1 MPIMDNFESQ
11 YINDATET
19 DHGLMSRYDKV
30 KLDGISLDDI
40 EYINDGLEEIK
51 EYMIPQF
58 IYGIKI
64 DPTNPDPNSAVEY
77 TDDAA
82 GFIPLK
88 VDQSTGVCN
97 YGSWKNIIDNIFG
110 IAPCL
115 VRRDGTIVSYLN
127 PDDYSKTVNGN
138 TIDIESGT
146 LGQVMIRFKHLYYRF
161 SVDDNKIWFQ
171 ISNKQNDSTWIN
183 TAFATEDGI
192 GSVRKE
198 MFIAAYESVQENN
211 VLQSISNKLPSFN
224 LSIEQIES
232 LSEFGVFHM
241 INIAK
246 KEFIIFL
253 GYLVTKSIDLEGN
266 IGNGNINGT
275 VINTGTMN
283 SKGLFYGKSTTNEG
297 VKMFGIENLWGN
309 QLKAMHGIVQKLVY
323 ILDDEQISIP
333 EQHLYIKKF
342 YPYDNIEDFDDIGK
356 IEPNKNGF
364 ISSIRFLNDSIYIPD
379 QLNAS
384 TTTYFKSYF
393 QNGESEN
400 ADNWLYGIY
409 GGSVAYNDKS
419 GAEFLLLAYPDS
431 TTVQVTTH
439 IVY

>member
-40 EYINDGLEEIK
+40 EYINDGLEEIE

-77 TDDAA
+77 TDDAV

-88 VDQSTGVCN
+88 VDQSSGVCN
-97 YGSWKNIIDNIFG
+97 YGSWKTIINDIFG

-138 TIDIESGT
+138 TIDIESGA

-183 TAFATEDGI
+183 TAFAAEDGI

-283 SKGLFYGKSTTNEG
+283 TKGLFYGKSTTNEG

-342 YPYDNIEDFDDIGK
+342 YPYDNIEDFDDMGK

-364 ISSIRFLNDSIYIPD
+364 ISSIKFLNDSIYIPD

-393 QNGESEN
+393 QNGESKN

-409 GGSVAYNDKS
+409 GGSAAYNDKS

-431 TTVQVTTH
+431 TTIQVTTH